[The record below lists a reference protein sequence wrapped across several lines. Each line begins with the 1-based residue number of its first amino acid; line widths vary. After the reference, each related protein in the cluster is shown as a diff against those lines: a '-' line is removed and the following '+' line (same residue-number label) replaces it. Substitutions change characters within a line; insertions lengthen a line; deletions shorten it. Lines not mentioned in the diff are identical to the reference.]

1 MGTKTTTINLPWQ
14 KPAQRLQEKTMSA
27 SRKNDEHL
35 RKKQHGKN
43 DNDNDE
49 CQAASQKLI
58 NKKNNDQQTQ
68 DNNQPTSGNDLDTR
82 KKNKN

>member
-14 KPAQRLQEKTMSA
+14 KPVQRLREKTMSA
-27 SRKNDEHL
+27 SRKNDERL
-35 RKKQHGKN
+35 RKKRHGKN
-43 DNDNDE
+43 DNDE
-49 CQAASQKLI
+49 CRAASQKLI

-82 KKNKN
+82 KNKKN